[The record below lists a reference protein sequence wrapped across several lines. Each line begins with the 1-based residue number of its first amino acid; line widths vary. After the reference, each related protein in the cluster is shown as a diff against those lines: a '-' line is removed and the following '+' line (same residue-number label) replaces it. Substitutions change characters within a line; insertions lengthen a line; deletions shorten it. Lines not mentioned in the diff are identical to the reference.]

1 MRLILIFCRKCQ
13 GPMAIS
19 LGFGVLFSTAI
30 ILFMV
35 PSLFMVL
42 EDFSNLM
49 YRKAKTDE
57 TDGSDAAGRPQ
68 IAG

>member
-1 MRLILIFCRKCQ
+1 
-13 GPMAIS
+13 MAIS